1 MSNPAFPGFV
11 STIFLVQKKDGG
23 TRPII
28 NLREL
33 NQHLVYEHFKMEG
46 MHLLQD
52 LLIRNDFLVKIDL
65 KDANLTVPIWE
76 NHRKFLRFQWWH

>member
-1 MSNPAFPGFV
+1 MSNTAFPGFV

-46 MHLLQD
+46 IHLLQD
-52 LLIRNDFLVKIDL
+52 LLKPDIGKHPLGCSRHLYRARLINYRAI
-65 KDANLTVPIWE
+65 
-76 NHRKFLRFQWWH
+76 